1 MRASAKGSS
10 VAAGSSA
17 CACACQS
24 TRQRR
29 PRAGVRQLL
38 HLDRPLLVIE
48 RQQRQVEQPLAGIV
62 DEIEM
67 ERPRLEQAAEPWRRR
82 QTQPHPHPAQ
92 PFRRLRPARR
102 LGQKLGEA
110 LGVGKAWQARD
121 VQKLDSAH
129 ALAPG
134 EERKGL
140 DRRVLGVQQRMHEG
154 GHEHGLARALQAGDG
169 DAIRVVLE
177 RRGTGERRSDGIQG
191 RGGEASQSGKRCHG
205 WLDARG

>member
-1 MRASAKGSS
+1 
-10 VAAGSSA
+10 
-17 CACACQS
+17 
-24 TRQRR
+24 
-29 PRAGVRQLL
+29 
-38 HLDRPLLVIE
+38 
-48 RQQRQVEQPLAGIV
+48 
-62 DEIEM
+62 M
-67 ERPRLEQAAEPWRRR
+67 ERPRLKQAVEPPRRR

-102 LGQKLGEA
+102 LGQKLGET
-110 LGVGKAWQARD
+110 LGVRKARQARD
-121 VQKLDSAH
+121 VQKLDGAH

-154 GHEHGLARALQAGDG
+154 GREHGLARALQAGDG

-191 RGGEASQSGKRCHG
+191 RGGEASQSEKRCHG
-205 WLDARG
+205 MAGGAELGCGGSEAHHVSLARSVAICRLGCGRSPAPGAEARRAAAYHACAVPSAEKASRASAT